1 MTIEF
6 PWWLAA
12 IITAIPTGISGIGFW
27 MIQRKLTKR
36 DELQAER
43 DRARL
48 SNEYLLIKKLD
59 ATVTLAEATARAVQR
74 IPDAKCNG
82 DMHAALEYAEKVK
95 REHRAFITEQG
106 IHQLY
111 D

>member
-1 MTIEF
+1 MIEL
-6 PWWLAA
+6 PWWLAG
-12 IITAIPTGISGIGFW
+12 IITAIPTGVSGLFFW
-27 MIQRKLTKR
+27 LIQRKLAKR
-36 DELQAER
+36 DEAQEKR
-43 DRARL
+43 DKARL
-48 SNEYLLIKKLD
+48 NNEYLLIKKLD

-82 DMHAALEYAEKVK
+82 DMHAALEYADKVK
-95 REHRAFITEQG
+95 REHRMFITEQG